1 MSVLQKATKTLSEI
15 ESELLAANGADSL
28 DPARLAEQVHQVREL
43 LSGEDAEWVGE
54 EEARRILGFTVENA
68 IKAWARLELLR
79 SRIQDGRLEVRL
91 DDVLYR
97 RMENEALRAIG
108 GEDLTEEELKIMREE
123 RPGKNPW
130 EREKAEQRE

>member
-15 ESELLAANGADSL
+15 ESELLAANGADGL

>member
-15 ESELLAANGADSL
+15 ESELLAANGAASL

-54 EEARRILGFTVENA
+54 EEARRILGFTMENA

>member
-1 MSVLQKATKTLSEI
+1 MSVLEQATRTLSEI

-28 DPARLAEQVHQVREL
+28 DPARLAEQVHEVREL
-43 LSGEDAEWVGE
+43 LSGKDAEWVGE

-68 IKAWARLELLR
+68 IKTWARLELLR
-79 SRIQDGRLEVRL
+79 SRTLSDGRMEVRL

-97 RMENEALRAIG
+97 RVENEALTAIG
-108 GEDLTEEELKIMREE
+108 GEDLTEEELRIMREE

-130 EREKAEQRE
+130 EREKV